1 MNSSGYCEDL
11 PVAAILH
18 LIANKGVVKIST
30 LRQYEK
36 LSVKYALQKLHL
48 QYFDKCLELDL
59 IPEFLKFKP
68 PRLDAYRNS
77 KAYFTKAVNEQRKVV
92 GAKLKDLNDQYEKL
106 TSELISR
113 LSSSDYRLL
122 VNSINTHTV
131 EKAER
136 DRVKQHNGKLYKLWK
151 KQRPPVPDCIVNIS
165 SKQLNLSEEKALM
178 FGLNHHI
185 LPSKVNPLTMRANI
199 DDRVRKICKFNNI
212 LLTYDSK
219 ASIREATD
227 RFIHEAERVCNT
239 KRNNFLHR
247 TLRQLANNDDI
258 KVCKMDKGV
267 GVVIVDTP
275 DYYQK
280 LDVIIDDDDRFELLN
295 YNINTT
301 NIKEC
306 DMAPWIRKEDSIARY
321 CREYIRP
328 LVDNNTYFRLYP
340 TGSQPG
346 KLYGMAKNHKD
357 NCPMRPVLSAV
368 NTPEYHLAKWL
379 EKNIKLYLNNEY
391 SVASSSV
398 FLNEL
403 TEFKP
408 RPSDV
413 CVSFDI
419 KSLFTNVP
427 LKEVIDDIKRT
438 LYPTAALPSVFVDRR
453 SEEDQ
458 KKKKYKKLTGTVFK
472 HMLEACSESI
482 FLYRNNVYRQ
492 KDGVAMGSPLAPI
505 LAEWFVSKVEQNIF
519 KKDIS
524 FKPLFYKRYVDDIFA
539 VFRTIEDRD
548 SFYGLL
554 NNVHRNLTFTMETT
568 TGFLPFLDI
577 AISVNDDKFDTKVYR
592 KPTNTG
598 VVMNFNSNA
607 PMKWKKSLVK
617 YMLLRAYRLS
627 SSFNFFQSEVTK
639 IRDIFRLNSYPS
651 HLIEEILRDFTTHH
665 NIDETHFKCGNM
677 DKSQEARQ
685 RTNED
690 PEPKNVYFKL
700 PFFGR
705 PSRTFQRQIRE
716 QLKAY
721 NLNVRAAFTTTK
733 VASYFCLK
741 SQPSVFFKAGVVY
754 RFTCARDE
762 RISYIGETRRQFYA
776 RITDH
781 CTGRDKK
788 SAVFGHLYGC
798 TQCQNVDATKSFEVL
813 QTCDTSNI
821 CTMEAI
827 LIAKH
832 RPELNIQLGP
842 GKGTMVS
849 LALYNN

>member
-1 MNSSGYCEDL
+1 M
-11 PVAAILH
+11 
-18 LIANKGVVKIST
+18 KIST

-36 LSVKYALQKLHL
+36 LSVKYALHKLHL
-48 QYFDKCLELDL
+48 QYFDKCLELNL

-92 GAKLKDLNDQYEKL
+92 GAKLKDLKDQYDKL

-113 LSSSDYRLL
+113 LTSSDFHRL
-122 VNSINTHTV
+122 VNSINTHAV
-131 EKAER
+131 DKAEKE
-136 DRVKQHNGKLYKLWK
+136 RVKQHNGKLYKLWK
-151 KQRPPVPDCIVNIS
+151 KQRPPVPNCIVNLS
-165 SKQLNLSEEKALM
+165 SKQLSLPEEKALM

-185 LPSKVNPLTMRANI
+185 LPNKVNPLTMRANI
-199 DDRVRKICKFNNI
+199 DNKIRKICKENNI
-212 LLTYDSK
+212 QLTYDSK
-219 ASIREATD
+219 AIIRETTD

-239 KRNNFLHR
+239 KRNKFLHR
-247 TLRQLANNDDI
+247 TLRQLSNNDDI
-258 KVCKMDKGV
+258 KICKMDKGV
-267 GVVIVDTP
+267 GVVILDTP
-275 DYYQK
+275 EYYQK
-280 LDVIIDDDDRFELLN
+280 LDAIINDDDRFELLD

-306 DMAPWIRKEDSIARY
+306 DMAPWICKEGSIARY
-321 CREYIRP
+321 CRDYIRP

-346 KLYGMAKNHKD
+346 KLYGMAKNHKVG
-357 NCPMRPVLSAV
+357 CPMRPVLSAV

-379 EKNIKLYLNNEY
+379 QKNIKLYLNNKY

-398 FLNEL
+398 FLKEL
-403 TEFKP
+403 TDFRP
-408 RPSDV
+408 TPSDI

-453 SEEDQ
+453 TEEEQ

-482 FLYRNNVYRQ
+482 FLYGNNVYRQ
-492 KDGVAMGSPLAPI
+492 TDGVAMGSPLAPI
-505 LAEWFVSKVEQNIF
+505 LAEWFVSKVERNIF
-519 KKDIS
+519 KKEIS

-539 VFRTIEDRD
+539 VFKSIEDRD
-548 SFYGLL
+548 SFYELL
-554 NNVHRNLTFTMETT
+554 NDAHRNLTFTMETT
-568 TGFLPFLDI
+568 TDFLPFLDI
-577 AISVNDDKFDTKVYR
+577 AISVNGNKFDTKVYR

-627 SSFNFFQSEVTK
+627 SSFNFFQSEVAK

-651 HLIEEILRDFTTHH
+651 HLIEDILRDFTSHH
-665 NIDETHFKCGNM
+665 NIDEGRFNDDNV
-677 DKSQEARQ
+677 DKSRQDETPDSTSEAKI
-685 RTNED
+685 ED
-690 PEPKNVYFKL
+690 PGPKKIYFKI

-705 PSRTFQRQIRE
+705 PSRTFQKRVQE
-716 QLKAY
+716 QLRVY
-721 NLNVRAAFTTTK
+721 NLDVRAAFTTTK

-741 SQPSVFFKAGVVY
+741 SQPSVFFKAAVVY
-754 RFTCARDE
+754 RFTCTRDE
-762 RISYIGETRRQFYA
+762 SISYIGETRRQLYA

-788 SAVFGHLYGC
+788 SAVFNHLYSC
-798 TQCQNVDATKSFEVL
+798 NECQNVDVSKSFEIL
-813 QTCDTSNI
+813 QSCDAYNI

-832 RPELNIQLGP
+832 HPKLNIQLGP

-849 LALYNN
+849 LSLYNS